1 MAPVIYEMLVLPDCK
16 LRLKRKSI
24 ISIKIHFSS
33 SFFTWTFLS
42 HIVFDVWFQD
52 NSVFQLDGAPV
63 QTLHFSQWLNS
74 DGSEI
79 YPVPT
84 SWEARN
90 PGHIP
95 RHLATACQNTLYVE
109 FLDLFHSFRANHNRE
124 I

>member
-24 ISIKIHFSS
+24 ISVKIYFSS

-63 QTLHFSQWLNS
+63 QTLRFSQ
-74 DGSEI
+74 
-79 YPVPT
+79 
-84 SWEARN
+84 
-90 PGHIP
+90 
-95 RHLATACQNTLYVE
+95 
-109 FLDLFHSFRANHNRE
+109 
-124 I
+124 